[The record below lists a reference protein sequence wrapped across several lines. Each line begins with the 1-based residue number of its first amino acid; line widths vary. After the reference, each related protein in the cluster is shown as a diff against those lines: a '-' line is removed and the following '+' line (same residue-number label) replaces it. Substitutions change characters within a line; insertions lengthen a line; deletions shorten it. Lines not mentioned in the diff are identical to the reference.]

1 MSERQQPVA
10 AAQALAHAL
19 AQVPMFAALE
29 RLGQRNPAAMA
40 AAGESR
46 GAPALVDD
54 RRPTPAAS
62 AVLACGPLPR
72 RRLAGFG
79 LALLPLSLWTMAPP
93 DGRGAAGW
101 QALLTVAAA
110 AIPFA
115 TEVLAEEAIALSMPV
130 WRLMGLVGA

>member
-1 MSERQQPVA
+1 
-10 AAQALAHAL
+10 
-19 AQVPMFAALE
+19 
-29 RLGQRNPAAMA
+29 
-40 AAGESR
+40 
-46 GAPALVDD
+46 
-54 RRPTPAAS
+54 
-62 AVLACGPLPR
+62 
-72 RRLAGFG
+72 
-79 LALLPLSLWTMAPP
+79 MAPP